1 MKKAFITSGP
11 ERILWQTVKTQM
23 KCCISSGLALFA
35 NTKSIFRE
43 RNIIFFKIITCDTSI
58 NKMDHPKFTV

>member
-35 NTKSIFRE
+35 KTKSIFRE
-43 RNIIFFKIITCDTSI
+43 RNIIFLKIITCYPSVET
-58 NKMDHPKFTV
+58 MDHPKFIV